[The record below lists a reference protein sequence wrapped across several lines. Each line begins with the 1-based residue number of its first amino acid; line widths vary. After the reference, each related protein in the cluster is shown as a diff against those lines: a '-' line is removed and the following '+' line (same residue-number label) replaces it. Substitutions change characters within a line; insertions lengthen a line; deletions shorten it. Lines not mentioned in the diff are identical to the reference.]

1 MQEKLS
7 GIDGTHISIAVIL
20 PCFNEET
27 SIKEV
32 INSFKDALPQAQIVV
47 CDNASTDKTNDV
59 AKNAGARVIFESRR
73 GKANAVRRL
82 LQSVE
87 ADIYVLCD
95 GDMTYDAS
103 ITPSL
108 IHQMV
113 NQNLAMIIG
122 ARVSKK
128 GHKTFRRGHGFG
140 NYVFTTALGLFFGGN
155 LSDVLS
161 GYRVLSRSFV
171 RSFPILSKGFDIE
184 VEMTAHALATGVSI
198 SEANIQYFERPVGS
212 YSKLHTFKD
221 GALILATLMRLVIEH
236 QPLKVFLILAII
248 QFSVSAFLFQ
258 PVFSDYLE
266 TGLVERFPTAML
278 SLGLIITGL
287 FTAFSGIILYSFSRQ
302 RVEAKKLAFLAMS
315 SPKAKC

>member
-1 MQEKLS
+1 M
-7 GIDGTHISIAVIL
+7 
-20 PCFNEET
+20 
-27 SIKEV
+27 
-32 INSFKDALPQAQIVV
+32 
-47 CDNASTDKTNDV
+47 
-59 AKNAGARVIFESRR
+59 
-73 GKANAVRRL
+73 
-82 LQSVE
+82 
-87 ADIYVLCD
+87 
-95 GDMTYDAS
+95 
-103 ITPSL
+103 
-108 IHQMV
+108 
-113 NQNLAMIIG
+113 
-122 ARVSKK
+122 
-128 GHKTFRRGHGFG
+128 
-140 NYVFTTALGLFFGGN
+140 
-155 LSDVLS
+155 LS